1 MHSPLHPA
9 RQIML
14 QQIENKKDCIDQVII
29 KHHYPKDPTS
39 PGDLRCYDQLTGG
52 AMLDLGV
59 YSLQQ
64 ADEIARLLE
73 VDILEEL
80 KKSGPKDIQIKKAF
94 NSNLDV
100 EN

>member
-1 MHSPLHPA
+1 
-9 RQIML
+9 
-14 QQIENKKDCIDQVII
+14 
-29 KHHYPKDPTS
+29 
-39 PGDLRCYDQLTGG
+39 
-52 AMLDLGV
+52 MLDLGV

-94 NSNLDV
+94 NSNVDI